1 MADLAVR
8 GLAAARGVRA
18 AGRARSRSRTV
29 LRLTSRQLGPPTVL
43 MLTPD
48 FKHPSAGVR
57 TQYRHVD
64 VLRSAGVPAEVLHH
78 RPGFRAS
85 WFDND
90 TPISDL
96 TTRDVGPE
104 DLLVVAE
111 LDLDLVVHNVER
123 GQSAR
128 HAVLDQ
134 SGYLAWRNAPDKV
147 ARHYV
152 SPHAPLA
159 ILATSVHVS
168 EIAAFAHPGLDV
180 RHVRLGIDLDRFRPA
195 DRPDPPC
202 VRRITYMPRRG
213 GEDVELALHLLAER
227 GTLDGWELCTLDGVP
242 ADEVARA
249 LQQTQIFL
257 SVSHR
262 EGFGMPPLEAMA
274 CGAYVVGYDA
284 LGGREFLRPDVSSP
298 VETGNVLALARELAA
313 VVEAEEASPGWLR
326 RRGLAAAA
334 FVRSEYSPDRERESV
349 LAGYAGLLG
358 TSA

>member
-1 MADLAVR
+1 MAELAPR
-8 GLAAARGVRA
+8 ALAAAKGVRA
-18 AGRARSRSRTV
+18 AGRARARRRTI
-29 LRLTSRQLGPPTVL
+29 LRLTSRQVHTPTVL

-48 FKHPSAGVR
+48 FRHPSAGVR

-64 VLRSAGVPAEVLHH
+64 ILRSAGVPAEVLHH

-90 TPISDL
+90 TPISNL
-96 TTRDVGPE
+96 TVRDIGPE

-123 GQSAR
+123 GQPTR

-134 SGYLAWRNAPDKV
+134 SGYLAWRNAPEEV
-147 ARHYV
+147 ARHYL
-152 SPHAPLA
+152 SEHAPLA

-180 RHVRLGIDLDRFRPA
+180 RHVRLGIDVDRFRPA
-195 DRPDPPC
+195 ECPTSRPP
-202 VRRITYMPRRG
+202 RRITYMPRRG
-213 GEDVELALHLLAER
+213 SEDVDIALHLLAER
-227 GTLDGWELCTLDGVP
+227 GSLEGWELCTLDAVP
-242 ADEVARA
+242 ADEVARMF
-249 LQQTQIFL
+249 QQTQVFL

-284 LGGREFLRPDVSSP
+284 LGGREFLRPEVSSP

-313 VVEAEEASPGWLR
+313 VLEAEEAHPGWLR
-326 RRGLAAAA
+326 QRGLAASA
-334 FVRSEYSPDRERESV
+334 FVRSEYSPERERESV

-358 TSA
+358 TGA